1 MKKLLIPLVLALIG
15 LGGGLFAGNAMKP
28 HEPAEPEEAGA
39 SHAEAKPQEP
49 EPVHAVSSSTEYV
62 KLDRQFVVPVVND
75 EKVEALMVISMA
87 VEIDAGGVDNVFEQ
101 EPKLRDEF
109 LRVLFTHAQSGGF
122 SGVFTEPRVMDD
134 LRAALAATARSV
146 LGSHVR
152 SVLLTNVIRQDL

>member
-1 MKKLLIPLVLALIG
+1 MKKLLIPLIMALVG
-15 LGGGLFAGNAMKP
+15 LGGGFFAGNAMKP
-28 HEPAEPEEAGA
+28 HPPAEPPAEGD
-39 SHAEAKPQEP
+39 SHAEAMPVAP
-49 EPVHAVSSSTEYV
+49 EPAYAVSGTTEYV

-75 EKVEALMVISMA
+75 QKVEALMVISMA
-87 VEIDAGGVDNVFEQ
+87 VEIDADGVDNVFEQ

-109 LRVLFTHAQSGGF
+109 LRVLFMHAQSGGF

-146 LGSHVR
+146 LGPHAR